1 MKLHILIPAR
11 GGSKGILKKNIKKIN
26 NKSLVEISINFA
38 LRLKINGNIFV
49 SSDMKEVQKICNKY
63 KEKVI
68 FDKRPNSLSKDKTST
83 KEVLKDLFDRRV
95 DIFMKDSFLLLEP
108 TSPLRE
114 LKTINLALKLF
125 KKKQLLSMVSV
136 IKQNN
141 LIIGNYNDY
150 LSNIFELN
158 TSQRQKRKTL
168 YEVVGVFYLS
178 KLSICLNKG
187 FLHSATYLY
196 EVSKREGIDINDKI
210 DLKLARKIAEE

>member
-1 MKLHILIPAR
+1 MQEQI
-11 GGSKGILKKNIKKIN
+11 
-26 NKSLVEISINFA
+26 
-38 LRLKINGNIFV
+38 
-49 SSDMKEVQKICNKY
+49 QKICNKY

-178 KLSICLNKG
+178 KLSICLKKG

>member
-1 MKLHILIPAR
+1 
-11 GGSKGILKKNIKKIN
+11 
-26 NKSLVEISINFA
+26 
-38 LRLKINGNIFV
+38 
-49 SSDMKEVQKICNKY
+49 
-63 KEKVI
+63 
-68 FDKRPNSLSKDKTST
+68 
-83 KEVLKDLFDRRV
+83 
-95 DIFMKDSFLLLEP
+95 MKDSFLLLEP